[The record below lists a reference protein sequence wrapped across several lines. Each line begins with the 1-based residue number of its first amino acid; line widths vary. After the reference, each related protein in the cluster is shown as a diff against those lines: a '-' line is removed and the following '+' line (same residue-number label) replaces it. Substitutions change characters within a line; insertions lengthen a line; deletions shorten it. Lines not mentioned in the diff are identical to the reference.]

1 MPFYVCYPTCTS
13 GTRPTLTELQKFTCT
28 DGRVINIPIEIGTK
42 YGQFGAVILDDR
54 SGLRVKVMANKFYYD
69 DERINTEILKDWL
82 SGRGVQPVTWTTL
95 SEILRDIKLSKLAGD
110 IEAVKCPMRVSKYLS

>member
-1 MPFYVCYPTCTS
+1 MV
-13 GTRPTLTELQKFTCT
+13 
-28 DGRVINIPIEIGTK
+28 NIPIEIGTK
-42 YGQFGAVILDDR
+42 YGQFGSVLLDDR

-69 DERINTEILKDWL
+69 AERINTEILHDWL

-95 SEILRDIKLSKLAGD
+95 SEVLRDIKLPNLAGD